1 MKTILGI
8 ITIAALSS
16 FTSCTYTEAPPPDAV
31 TSHTR
36 DTTTTATDL
45 STGES
50 VTTRQRTTHYP
61 ANE

>member
-8 ITIAALSS
+8 IAIAAISS
-16 FTSCTYTEAPPPDAV
+16 FTGCTYQEAPEPGV

-61 ANE
+61 AE

>member
-8 ITIAALSS
+8 IAIAVIASLA
-16 FTSCTYTEAPPPDAV
+16 SCTYQEAPEPGV

-50 VTTRQRTTHYP
+50 VTTRKRTTHYP
-61 ANE
+61 AD

>member
-8 ITIAALSS
+8 IAIAAISS
-16 FTSCTYTEAPPPDAV
+16 FASCTYQEAPAPDAV

-36 DTTTTATDL
+36 DTTTSTTDL

-50 VTTRQRTTHYP
+50 TTTHQRTTHYP
-61 ANE
+61 AE

>member
-8 ITIAALSS
+8 LTIAAISS
-16 FTSCTYTEAPPPDAV
+16 FASCTYQEAPPTGV
-31 TSHTR
+31 TSQTR
-36 DTTTTATDL
+36 DTTTSTTDL

-61 ANE
+61 AE